1 MTKEKALEI
10 FAADFMG
17 SSDLKVVEAIK
28 SITRIIMLENKD
40 TLFNENEKAD
50 YFYYVV
56 SGNIKLSKISHDGK
70 EIIIRIVHNNEIFAE
85 AVLYGRNTYPVNST
99 AINKTYLLAINVS
112 GFKEL
117 CFTNQ
122 EFILKLFVTMSHQ
135 LRYFVDMVNDLT
147 SADTTARLL
156 KYLCNLKE
164 KFPNWQFVAL
174 DTNVDWSYAVER
186 ESVCGKSYIQ
196 TSNEEFMDRTCN
208 NEYGWDSS
216 WKNGSQ
222 KAVAYYMDPRNFLS
236 ERYIFQFEYLKY
248 STNLAN
254 IYPTSIKIILQ
265 GAEFYKYHLNLN
277 NDLSLIFNDV
287 GKIVDTNPV
296 FLAARTLQELGA
308 STTLY
313 NLYSGVYPGFE
324 GYYNFYN
331 YGVSDECATENG
343 VTYCGLKYAK
353 DNNWYGL
360 TEAIKGGAN
369 FISSSYINKG
379 QYTTYLQKFN
389 VVPTSASNQ
398 FIHQFQ
404 TNLAAPSS
412 ESSSTYKSYSE
423 SNLLNESFVFYI
435 PVYTGMDA
443 TINNSSGGATGEK
456 PESNL
461 SDLAINTIVTSSGY
475 KYKNGYI
482 LGIAVDNDISTVKG
496 VLESVAGYDNVYI
509 MDKNGNKITSGKVAT
524 GMKVKITNKTGS
536 ETLQIVIKG
545 DTSGDGIINALDLL
559 QVQKYI
565 LGTYTLSG
573 VYKEAGDTSEDGAI
587 NALDLLQVQKDI
599 LGTYEIVQ

>member
-1 MTKEKALEI
+1 MKKIILTTIILFSFLCVKSVYASTYTARAYILDQGANVRTGPGTQNKKITSLNL
-10 FAADFMG
+10 G
-17 SSDLKVVEAIK
+17 SYYLLVEDR
-28 SITRIIMLENKD
+28 TYKD
-40 TLFNENEKAD
+40 TNN
-50 YFYYVV
+50 YYDCNSDWYQIYYNGIDTGYVCGDHV
-56 SGNIKLSKISHDGK
+56 KVIRSYSTDDITQTTTC
-70 EIIIRIVHNNEIFAE
+70 EIEMSN
-85 AVLYGRNTYPVNST
+85 L
-99 AINKTYLLAINVS
+99 
-112 GFKEL
+112 GFP
-117 CFTNQ
+117 
-122 EFILKLFVTMSHQ
+122 SS
-135 LRYFVDMVNDLT
+135 YWGG
-147 SADTTARLL
+147 
-156 KYLCNLKE
+156 LCNLKE

-248 STNLAN
+248 STNLTN
-254 IYPTSIKIILQ
+254 SYPTSIKIILQ

-277 NDLSLIFNDV
+277 NDLSIIFNDV

-475 KYKNGYI
+475 KYKSGYI

-509 MDKNGNKITSGKVAT
+509 MDKNGNKIISGKVAT

-545 DTSGDGIINALDLL
+545 DTSGDGVINALDLL

-573 VYKEAGDTSEDGAI
+573 VYKEAGDTSGDGTI

-599 LGTYEIVQ
+599 LGTYKIVQ